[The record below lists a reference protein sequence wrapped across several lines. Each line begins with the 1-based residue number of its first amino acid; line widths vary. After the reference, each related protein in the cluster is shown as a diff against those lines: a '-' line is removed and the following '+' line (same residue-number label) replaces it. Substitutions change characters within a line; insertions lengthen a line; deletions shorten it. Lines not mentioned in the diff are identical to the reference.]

1 MQFKRHNQIGSWK
14 RIQNFHLMFKWS
26 NFSESLLVRSV
37 YLITIPIV
45 LVQIIGIVIFFELH
59 WDLVLKRSAQSISNE
74 IKILE
79 MHKDSPSL
87 NNYVNTLQ
95 IIRTDNIDI
104 SEAEVVSNWIFRKR
118 IKNSLNQ
125 ISGDFEVL
133 QNQNHFIFFDKK
145 KLEYFYLVPK
155 KRVET
160 KTVAGFFLWTIAVSI
175 ILSLI
180 SYLFIKKQ
188 IQPLKR
194 LGIITRSF
202 GRGIE
207 TPNLKPT
214 GSSEVRGLIKDF
226 NNMHNNINST
236 LDNQRNMLAGISH
249 DLKTPL
255 TRINLMIDEINNET
269 LRNSISQNISDMNIM
284 LNHYLDFIKNEKNEN
299 LDEINTSNFISNIA
313 QNYQKLEV
321 LVNNENKIF
330 IRKNQI
336 TRAVM
341 NILDN
346 ADKFAE
352 KIFISSNLIN
362 NKWEIDIEDNGPGTT
377 LSQEEL
383 IRPFVKGSD
392 QLNQGTGLGLSIV
405 QKLIKLNNG
414 ELNFQKSSHGGLKVT
429 VILQI

>member
-1 MQFKRHNQIGSWK
+1 
-14 RIQNFHLMFKWS
+14 MFKWK

-45 LVQIIGIVIFFELH
+45 LVQIIGIIIFFELH
-59 WDLVLKRSAQSISNE
+59 LDLVLKRSAQSISNE

-79 MHKDSPSL
+79 MKKDSPSI
-87 NNYVNTLQ
+87 NNYANTLQ
-95 IIRTDNIDI
+95 IIRTDNLDL
-104 SEAEVVSNWIFRKR
+104 SDTEEVSNWIFKKR
-118 IKNSLNQ
+118 MKNSLNQ
-125 ISGDFEVL
+125 LSGNFEVL
-133 QNQNHFIFFDKK
+133 QNQTHFIFFDKK
-145 KLEYFYLVPK
+145 KLEFFYLVPK

-160 KTVAGFFLWTIAVSI
+160 KTVGGFFLWTIAVSI

-255 TRINLMIDEINNET
+255 TRINLMIEEINNET
-269 LRNSISQNISDMNIM
+269 LKNSISQNISEMNIM

-299 LDEINTSNFISNIA
+299 LDEINTSDFISSLT
-313 QNYQKLEV
+313 QNYPKLQI
-321 LVNNENKIF
+321 LINNSNQIF

-336 TRAVM
+336 TRAIM

-352 KIFISSNLIN
+352 KIFISSNILN
-362 NKWEIDIEDNGPGTT
+362 NNWKIEIDDNGPGTN
-377 LSQEEL
+377 LSQEQL

>member
-1 MQFKRHNQIGSWK
+1 
-14 RIQNFHLMFKWS
+14 MFKWS

-79 MHKDSPSL
+79 MQKDSSSI
-87 NNYVNTLQ
+87 NNYANTLQ
-95 IIRTDNIDI
+95 IIRTDNLDI
-104 SEAEVVSNWIFRKR
+104 SEAEEVTNWIFRKR

-414 ELNFQKSSHGGLKVT
+414 ELNFQKSSHGGLKVS
-429 VILQI
+429 VILLI

>member
-1 MQFKRHNQIGSWK
+1 
-14 RIQNFHLMFKWS
+14 MFKWK

-45 LVQIIGIVIFFELH
+45 LVQIIGIIIFFELH

-79 MHKDSPSL
+79 MKKDSLSI
-87 NNYVNTLQ
+87 NNYANTLQ
-95 IIRTDNIDI
+95 IIRTDNLDF
-104 SEAEVVSNWIFRKR
+104 SKTEEVSNWIFKKR
-118 IKNSLNQ
+118 MKNSLNQ
-125 ISGDFEVL
+125 LSGNFEVL
-133 QNQNHFIFFDKK
+133 QNQTHFIFFDKK
-145 KLEYFYLVPK
+145 KLEFFYLVPK

-160 KTVAGFFLWTIAVSI
+160 KTVGGFFLWTIAVSI

-255 TRINLMIDEINNET
+255 TRINLMIEEINSET
-269 LRNSISQNISDMNIM
+269 LKNSISQNISEMNIM

-299 LDEINTSNFISNIA
+299 LDEINTSDFISNLT
-313 QNYQKLEV
+313 QNYPKLQI
-321 LVNNENKIF
+321 LINNSNQIF

-336 TRAVM
+336 TRAIM

-352 KIFISSNLIN
+352 KIFISSNILN
-362 NKWEIDIEDNGPGTT
+362 NTWKIEIEDNGPGTN
-377 LSQEEL
+377 LSQEQL

-414 ELNFQKSSHGGLKVT
+414 ELNFQKSSYGGLKVT

>member
-1 MQFKRHNQIGSWK
+1 
-14 RIQNFHLMFKWS
+14 MFKWK

-45 LVQIIGIVIFFELH
+45 LVQIIGIIIFFELH
-59 WDLVLKRSAQSISNE
+59 WDLVLKRNAQSISNE

-79 MHKDSPSL
+79 MQKDSPSID
-87 NNYVNTLQ
+87 NYANTLQ
-95 IIRTDNIDI
+95 IIRTDYFDI
-104 SEAEVVSNWIFRKR
+104 SKAEVLSNWIFKKR
-118 IKNSLNQ
+118 IKNSLSQ
-125 ISGDFEVL
+125 ISGNFKIL
-133 QNQNHFIFFDKK
+133 QNQTHFVIFDKN
-145 KLEYFYLVPK
+145 KLDYFYLVPK
-155 KRVET
+155 KRVVT
-160 KTVAGFFLWTIAVSI
+160 KTVGGFFIWTIAVSI
-175 ILSLI
+175 ILSVI

-202 GRGIE
+202 GRGIN

-255 TRINLMIDEINNET
+255 TRINLIIEEINNEQ
-269 LRNSISQNISDMNIM
+269 LKNSISQNISEMNIM

-299 LDEINTSNFISNIA
+299 LDEINTANFISDIA
-313 QNYQKLEV
+313 KNYAKLEV
-321 LVNNENKIF
+321 LSNFENYIF

-336 TRAVM
+336 TRAIM

-346 ADKFAE
+346 ADKFGE
-352 KIFISSNLIN
+352 KIFISSNFLN
-362 NKWEIDIEDNGPGTT
+362 NKWEINIEDNGPGTT
-377 LSQEEL
+377 LSQEQL

-405 QKLIKLNNG
+405 QKLVKLNNG
-414 ELNFQKSSHGGLKVT
+414 ELNFQKSSYGGLKVT
-429 VILQI
+429 IIL

>member
-1 MQFKRHNQIGSWK
+1 
-14 RIQNFHLMFKWS
+14 MFKWK

-45 LVQIIGIVIFFELH
+45 LVQIIGIIIFFELH

-79 MHKDSPSL
+79 MKKDSPSI
-87 NNYVNTLQ
+87 NNYANTLQ
-95 IIRTDNIDI
+95 IIRTDNIDF
-104 SEAEVVSNWIFRKR
+104 SKTEEVSNWIFKKR
-118 IKNSLNQ
+118 MKNSLHHL
-125 ISGDFEVL
+125 SGNFEVL
-133 QNQNHFIFFDKK
+133 QNQTHFIFFDKK
-145 KLEYFYLVPK
+145 KLEFFYLVPK

-160 KTVAGFFLWTIAVSI
+160 KTVGGFFLWTIAVSI

-255 TRINLMIDEINNET
+255 TRINLMIEEINSET
-269 LRNSISQNISDMNIM
+269 LKNSISQNISEMNIM

-299 LDEINTSNFISNIA
+299 LDEINTSDFISNLT
-313 QNYQKLEV
+313 QNYPKLQI
-321 LVNNENKIF
+321 LNNNSNQIF

-336 TRAVM
+336 TRAIM

-346 ADKFAE
+346 ANKFAE
-352 KIFISSNLIN
+352 KIFISSNILN
-362 NKWEIDIEDNGPGTT
+362 NTWIIEIEDNGPGTN
-377 LSQEEL
+377 LSQEQL
-383 IRPFVKGSD
+383 IRPFIKGSD

>member
-1 MQFKRHNQIGSWK
+1 
-14 RIQNFHLMFKWS
+14 MFKWK

-45 LVQIIGIVIFFELH
+45 LVQIIGIIIFFELH

-79 MHKDSPSL
+79 MKKDSPSI
-87 NNYVNTLQ
+87 NNYANTLQ
-95 IIRTDNIDI
+95 IIRTDNLDF
-104 SEAEVVSNWIFRKR
+104 SKTEEVSNWIFKKR
-118 IKNSLNQ
+118 MKNSLNQ
-125 ISGDFEVL
+125 LSGNFEVL
-133 QNQNHFIFFDKK
+133 QNQTHFIFFDKK
-145 KLEYFYLVPK
+145 KLEFFYLVPK

-160 KTVAGFFLWTIAVSI
+160 KTVGGFFLWTIAVSI

-255 TRINLMIDEINNET
+255 TRINLMIEEINNET
-269 LRNSISQNISDMNIM
+269 LKNSISQNISEMNTM

-299 LDEINTSNFISNIA
+299 LDEINTSDFISNLT
-313 QNYQKLEV
+313 QNYPKLQI
-321 LVNNENKIF
+321 LINNTNQIF

-336 TRAVM
+336 TRAIM

-346 ADKFAE
+346 ANKFAE
-352 KIFISSNLIN
+352 KIFISSNILN
-362 NKWEIDIEDNGPGTT
+362 NTWKIEIEDNGPGTN
-377 LSQEEL
+377 LSQEQL

>member
-1 MQFKRHNQIGSWK
+1 MKINWR
-14 RIQNFHLMFKWS
+14 
-26 NFSESLLVRSV
+26 NFSGSLLARSV

-45 LVQIIGIVIFFELH
+45 LIQIIGIIIFFELH
-59 WDLVLKRSAQSISNE
+59 WDLVLKRSAQSIANE

-79 MHKDSPSL
+79 MNKTSSAID
-87 NNYVNTLQ
+87 NYANTLQ
-95 IIRTDNIDI
+95 IIRIDQFEIDKAEEI
-104 SEAEVVSNWIFRKR
+104 SNVIFKRR
-118 IKNSLNQ
+118 IKGYLTQ
-125 ISGDFEVL
+125 ISNDFNIL
-133 QNQNHFIFFDKK
+133 QNNDYFIFFNQTNTD
-145 KLEYFYLVPK
+145 FYYLIPR

-160 KTVAGFFLWTIAVSI
+160 NTVGGFFLWTIAISI

-180 SYLFIKKQ
+180 SYFFIKKQ

-214 GSSEVRGLIKDF
+214 GSSELRDLIKDF

-255 TRINLMIDEINNET
+255 TRINLMIEEINNET
-269 LRNSISQNISDMNIM
+269 LKNSISQNISEMNIM

-299 LDEINTSNFISNIA
+299 LDEINTSSFISNLA
-313 QNYQKLEV
+313 KNYVKLQI
-321 LVNNENKIF
+321 LDNNESKIL

-336 TRAVM
+336 TRAIM

-352 KIFISSNLIN
+352 KIYITSNLIN
-362 NKWEIDIEDNGPGTT
+362 KKWKIEIEDNGPGTN
-377 LSQEEL
+377 LSQEQL
-383 IRPFVKGSD
+383 VRPFIKGSD

-414 ELNFQKSSHGGLKVT
+414 ELNFQKSSYGGLKVT
-429 VILQI
+429 IILQI

>member
-1 MQFKRHNQIGSWK
+1 
-14 RIQNFHLMFKWS
+14 MFKWK

-45 LVQIIGIVIFFELH
+45 LVQIIGIIIFFELH

-79 MHKDSPSL
+79 MKKDSPSI
-87 NNYVNTLQ
+87 NNYANTLQ
-95 IIRTDNIDI
+95 IIRTDTLDF
-104 SEAEVVSNWIFRKR
+104 SKTEEVSNWIFKKR
-118 IKNSLNQ
+118 MKNSLNQ
-125 ISGDFEVL
+125 LSGNFEVL
-133 QNQNHFIFFDKK
+133 QNQTHFIFFDKK
-145 KLEYFYLVPK
+145 KLEFFYLVPK

-160 KTVAGFFLWTIAVSI
+160 KTVGGFFLWTIAVSI

-255 TRINLMIDEINNET
+255 TRINLMIEEINSKT
-269 LRNSISQNISDMNIM
+269 LKNSISQNISEMNIM

-299 LDEINTSNFISNIA
+299 LDEINTSDFISNLT
-313 QNYQKLEV
+313 QNYPKLQI
-321 LVNNENKIF
+321 LNNNSNQIF

-336 TRAVM
+336 TRAIM

-352 KIFISSNLIN
+352 KIFISSNISN
-362 NKWEIDIEDNGPGTT
+362 NTWKIEIEDNGPGTN
-377 LSQEEL
+377 LSQEQL

>member
-1 MQFKRHNQIGSWK
+1 
-14 RIQNFHLMFKWS
+14 MFKWK

-45 LVQIIGIVIFFELH
+45 LVQIIGIIIFFELH

-79 MHKDSPSL
+79 MKKDSPSI
-87 NNYVNTLQ
+87 NNYANTLQ
-95 IIRTDNIDI
+95 IIRTDNLDF
-104 SEAEVVSNWIFRKR
+104 SKTEEVSNWIFKKR
-118 IKNSLNQ
+118 MKNSLNQ
-125 ISGDFEVL
+125 ISGNFEVL
-133 QNQNHFIFFDKK
+133 QNQTHFIFFDKK
-145 KLEYFYLVPK
+145 KLEFFYLVPK

-160 KTVAGFFLWTIAVSI
+160 KTVGGFFLWTIAVSI

-255 TRINLMIDEINNET
+255 TRINLMIEEINSET
-269 LRNSISQNISDMNIM
+269 LKNSISQNISEMNIM

-299 LDEINTSNFISNIA
+299 LDEINTSDFISNLT
-313 QNYQKLEV
+313 QNYPKLQI
-321 LVNNENKIF
+321 LINNSNQIF

-336 TRAVM
+336 TRAIM

-352 KIFISSNLIN
+352 KIFISSNILN
-362 NKWEIDIEDNGPGTT
+362 NNWKIEIEDNGPGTN
-377 LSQEEL
+377 LSQEQL

>member
-1 MQFKRHNQIGSWK
+1 MQFKRHNQISSWK

-79 MHKDSPSL
+79 MQKDSSSI
-87 NNYVNTLQ
+87 NNYANTLQ
-95 IIRTDNIDI
+95 IIRTDKLDI
-104 SEAEVVSNWIFRKR
+104 SKAEEVTNWIFRKR

-125 ISGDFEVL
+125 ISVDFEVL

-414 ELNFQKSSHGGLKVT
+414 ELNFQKSSHGGLKVS

>member
-1 MQFKRHNQIGSWK
+1 
-14 RIQNFHLMFKWS
+14 MFKWK

-45 LVQIIGIVIFFELH
+45 LVQIIGIIIFFELH

-79 MHKDSPSL
+79 MKKDSPSI
-87 NNYVNTLQ
+87 NNYANTLQ
-95 IIRTDNIDI
+95 IIRTDNLDF
-104 SEAEVVSNWIFRKR
+104 SKTEEVSNWIFKKR
-118 IKNSLNQ
+118 MKNSLNQ
-125 ISGDFEVL
+125 LSGNFEVL
-133 QNQNHFIFFDKK
+133 QNQTHFIFFDNK
-145 KLEYFYLVPK
+145 KLEFFYLVPK

-160 KTVAGFFLWTIAVSI
+160 KTVGGFFLWTIAVSI

-255 TRINLMIDEINNET
+255 TRINLMIEEINSET
-269 LRNSISQNISDMNIM
+269 LKNSISQNISEMNIM

-299 LDEINTSNFISNIA
+299 LDEINTSDFISNLT
-313 QNYQKLEV
+313 QNYPKLQI
-321 LVNNENKIF
+321 LINNSNQIF

-336 TRAVM
+336 TRAIM

-352 KIFISSNLIN
+352 KIFISSNILKN
-362 NKWEIDIEDNGPGTT
+362 NWKIEIEDNGPGTN
-377 LSQEEL
+377 LSQEQL

>member
-1 MQFKRHNQIGSWK
+1 MKINWR
-14 RIQNFHLMFKWS
+14 
-26 NFSESLLVRSV
+26 NFSGSLLARSV
-37 YLITIPIV
+37 YLIIVPIV
-45 LVQIIGIVIFFELH
+45 LIQIVGIIIFFELH
-59 WDLVLKRSAQSISNE
+59 WDLVLKRNAQSISNE

-79 MHKDSPSL
+79 MQKNSTLID
-87 NNYVNTLQ
+87 NYANTLQ
-95 IIRTDNIDI
+95 IVRIDNFEIN
-104 SEAEVVSNWIFRKR
+104 EAEEISNWIFKRR
-118 IKNSLNQ
+118 IKGYLSQ
-125 ISGDFEVL
+125 ISNDFKVL
-133 QNQNHFIFFDKK
+133 QNKNYFIFFNSKNTD
-145 KLEYFYLVPK
+145 YFYLIPR

-160 KTVAGFFLWTIAVSI
+160 NTVGGFFLWTIAISI

-180 SYLFIKKQ
+180 SYFFIKKQ

-207 TPNLKPT
+207 TPSLKPT
-214 GSSEVRGLIKDF
+214 GSSEIRDLIKDF

-255 TRINLMIDEINNET
+255 TRINLMIEEINNET
-269 LRNSISQNISDMNIM
+269 LKSSISQNILEMNIM

-299 LDEINTSNFISNIA
+299 LDEINTSTFISNLA
-313 QNYQKLEV
+313 QNYKKLIV
-321 LVNNENKIF
+321 LSNNEYQVF

-336 TRAVM
+336 TRAIM

-352 KIFISSNLIN
+352 KIFISSHLLNS
-362 NKWEIDIEDNGPGTT
+362 KWKIEIEDNGPGTN
-377 LSQEEL
+377 LSDEQL

-414 ELNFQKSSHGGLKVT
+414 ELNFQKSSHGGLKVI

>member
-1 MQFKRHNQIGSWK
+1 MLKFGKISQ
-14 RIQNFHLMFKWS
+14 
-26 NFSESLLVRSV
+26 SLLVRSV
-37 YLITIPIV
+37 YLITMPIV

-59 WDLVLKRSAQSISNE
+59 WDLVLKRSAQAISNE

-79 MHKDSPSL
+79 MQGDSPSL
-87 NNYVNTLQ
+87 NNYANTLQ
-95 IIRTDNIDI
+95 IIKTDNLDM
-104 SEAEVVSNWIFRKR
+104 ENAKEVTNWIFKKR
-118 IKNSLNQ
+118 MTNSLGQ
-125 ISGDFEVL
+125 LTGEFIVL
-133 QNQNHFIFFDKK
+133 QNENHFIFFDKNK
-145 KLEYFYLVPK
+145 SDYFYLIPK

-160 KTVAGFFLWTIAVSI
+160 KTVGGFFLWTIAISI

-226 NNMHNNINST
+226 NNMHDNINST
-236 LDNQRNMLAGISH
+236 LENQRNMLAGISH

-255 TRINLMIDEINNET
+255 TRINLMIEEINNET
-269 LRNSISQNISDMNIM
+269 LKKSISQNISEMNIM

-299 LDEINTSNFISNIA
+299 LNEVNSSDFISNLA
-313 QNYQKLEV
+313 QNYAKLEV
-321 LVNNENKIF
+321 LSNNSNQIF

-336 TRAVM
+336 TRAIM

-352 KIFISSNLIN
+352 KIYISSNFLN
-362 NKWEIDIEDNGPGTT
+362 NNWKIEIEDNGPGTN
-377 LSQEEL
+377 LSREQL

-414 ELNFQKSSHGGLKVT
+414 ELNFKKSSYGGLKVT

>member
-1 MQFKRHNQIGSWK
+1 
-14 RIQNFHLMFKWS
+14 MFKWK

-45 LVQIIGIVIFFELH
+45 LVQIVGIIIFFELH

-79 MHKDSPSL
+79 MKKNSPSI
-87 NNYVNTLQ
+87 NNYANTLQ
-95 IIRTDNIDI
+95 IIRTDNLDF
-104 SEAEVVSNWIFRKR
+104 SKTEEVTNWIFKKR
-118 IKNSLNQ
+118 MKNSLNQ
-125 ISGDFEVL
+125 LSGNFEVL
-133 QNQNHFIFFDKK
+133 QNQTHFIFFDKK
-145 KLEYFYLVPK
+145 KLEFFYLVPK

-160 KTVAGFFLWTIAVSI
+160 KTVGGFFLWTIAVSI

-207 TPNLKPT
+207 TPNLKPS
-214 GSSEVRGLIKDF
+214 GSSEVRDLIKDF

-236 LDNQRNMLAGISH
+236 LENQRNMLAGISH

-255 TRINLMIDEINNET
+255 TRINLMIEEINSET
-269 LRNSISQNISDMNIM
+269 LKNSISQNISEMNIM

-299 LDEINTSNFISNIA
+299 LDEINTSDFISNLT
-313 QNYQKLEV
+313 QNYPKLKI
-321 LVNNENKIF
+321 LINNSNQVF

-336 TRAVM
+336 TRAIM

-346 ADKFAE
+346 ANKFAE
-352 KIFISSNLIN
+352 KIFISSNILN
-362 NKWEIDIEDNGPGTT
+362 NNWKIEIEDNGPGTN
-377 LSQEEL
+377 LSQEQL

>member
-1 MQFKRHNQIGSWK
+1 
-14 RIQNFHLMFKWS
+14 MFKWK

-79 MHKDSPSL
+79 IEKNSPSL
-87 NNYVNTLQ
+87 NEYANTLE
-95 IIRTDNIDI
+95 IIRTDKVDL
-104 SEAEVVSNWIFRKR
+104 SETEELTNWIFKKR
-118 IKNSLNQ
+118 IKNSLRQ
-125 ISGDFEVL
+125 ISGDFKVL
-133 QNQNHFIFFDKK
+133 QNQSYFIFFDQK

-155 KRVET
+155 KRVVT
-160 KTVAGFFLWTIAVSI
+160 KTVGGFFLWTIAVSI

-255 TRINLMIDEINNET
+255 TRINLMIEEINSET
-269 LRNSISQNISDMNIM
+269 LKNSISQNISEMNIM

-299 LDEINTSNFISNIA
+299 LDEINTSDFISNLT
-313 QNYQKLEV
+313 QNYPKLQI
-321 LVNNENKIF
+321 LINNSNQIF

-336 TRAVM
+336 TRAIM

-346 ADKFAE
+346 ANKFAE
-352 KIFISSNLIN
+352 KIFISSNIFN
-362 NKWEIDIEDNGPGTT
+362 NNWKIEIEDNGPGTN
-377 LSQEEL
+377 LSQEQL

>member
-1 MQFKRHNQIGSWK
+1 
-14 RIQNFHLMFKWS
+14 MFKWK

-45 LVQIIGIVIFFELH
+45 LVQIIGIIIFFELH

-79 MHKDSPSL
+79 MKKDSPSI
-87 NNYVNTLQ
+87 NNYANTLQ
-95 IIRTDNIDI
+95 IIRTDNLDL
-104 SEAEVVSNWIFRKR
+104 SKTDEVSNWIFKKR
-118 IKNSLNQ
+118 MKNSLSQ
-125 ISGDFEVL
+125 LSGNFEVL
-133 QNQNHFIFFDKK
+133 QNQTYFIFFDKK
-145 KLEYFYLVPK
+145 KLEFFYLVPK

-160 KTVAGFFLWTIAVSI
+160 KTVGGFFLWTIAVSI

-255 TRINLMIDEINNET
+255 TRINLMIEEINSET
-269 LRNSISQNISDMNIM
+269 LKNSISQNISEMNIM

-299 LDEINTSNFISNIA
+299 LDEINTSNFISNLT
-313 QNYQKLEV
+313 QNYPKLQI
-321 LVNNENKIF
+321 LNNNSNQIF

-336 TRAVM
+336 TRAIM

-352 KIFISSNLIN
+352 KIFISSNILN
-362 NKWEIDIEDNGPGTT
+362 NTWKIEIEDNGPGTN
-377 LSQEEL
+377 LSQEQL

>member
-1 MQFKRHNQIGSWK
+1 M
-14 RIQNFHLMFKWS
+14 LKWS

-45 LVQIIGIVIFFELH
+45 LVQIIGIIIFFELH

-79 MHKDSPSL
+79 MQKDSPSL
-87 NNYVNTLQ
+87 NNYSNTLQ
-95 IIRTDNIDI
+95 IIRTDNVDI
-104 SEAEVVSNWIFRKR
+104 TKAKEVSNWIFKKR
-118 IKNSLNQ
+118 MRNSLKQ
-125 ISGDFEVL
+125 ISKNYEVL
-133 QNQNHFIFFDKK
+133 QDKNYFIFFDKK
-145 KLEYFYLVPK
+145 NTEYFYLIPR

-160 KTVAGFFLWTIAVSI
+160 KTVSGFFLWTIAVSI
-175 ILSLI
+175 ILSII

-255 TRINLMIDEINNET
+255 TRINLMIEEINNKT
-269 LRNSISQNISDMNIM
+269 LKDSISQNISEMNIM

-299 LDEINTSNFISNIA
+299 LDEINTVSFVSKIS
-313 QNYQKLEV
+313 QNYEKLEV
-321 LVNNENKIF
+321 LSNHKNQIF

-336 TRAVM
+336 TRALM

-346 ADKFAE
+346 ADKFA
-352 KIFISSNLIN
+352 
-362 NKWEIDIEDNGPGTT
+362 NKVFLKSYFVNDKWVLEIEDDGPGTT
-377 LSQEEL
+377 LSQEQL
-383 IRPFVKGSD
+383 IRPFVKGSE

-414 ELNFQKSSHGGLKVT
+414 ELKFQKSSYGGLKVT
-429 VILQI
+429 VILQV

>member
-1 MQFKRHNQIGSWK
+1 
-14 RIQNFHLMFKWS
+14 MFKWS
-26 NFSESLLVRSV
+26 NFSARLLVRSV

-79 MHKDSPSL
+79 MQKDSPSI
-87 NNYVNTLQ
+87 NNFSNTLQ
-95 IIRTDNIDI
+95 IIRTDNVDI
-104 SEAEVVSNWIFRKR
+104 TQAKEVSNWIFKKR
-118 IKNSLNQ
+118 MRNSLRQ
-125 ISGDFEVL
+125 ISKNYEVL
-133 QNQNHFIFFDKK
+133 QDKNYFIFFDKK
-145 KLEYFYLVPK
+145 NTKYFYLIPR

-160 KTVAGFFLWTIAVSI
+160 RTVSGFFLWTIAVSI
-175 ILSLI
+175 ILSII

-202 GRGIE
+202 GRGIV

-255 TRINLMIDEINNET
+255 TRINLMIEEINNEK
-269 LRNSISQNISDMNIM
+269 LKDSISQNISEMNLM
-284 LNHYLDFIKNEKNEN
+284 LNHYLEFIKNEKNEN
-299 LDEINTSNFISNIA
+299 LDEINTASFISKIS
-313 QNYQKLEV
+313 QNYEKLEV
-321 LVNNENKIF
+321 LSNHKNQIF

-336 TRAVM
+336 KRALL

-346 ADKFAE
+346 ADKFA
-352 KIFISSNLIN
+352 KKVFLKSNFVN
-362 NKWEIDIEDNGPGTT
+362 NKWILEIEDDGPGTT
-377 LSQEEL
+377 LSQEQL
-383 IRPFVKGSD
+383 IRPFVKGSE

-414 ELNFQKSSHGGLKVT
+414 ELNFQKSSYGGLKVI
-429 VILQI
+429 VILQV

>member
-1 MQFKRHNQIGSWK
+1 
-14 RIQNFHLMFKWS
+14 MFKWS

-79 MHKDSPSL
+79 MQKDLPSRD
-87 NNYVNTLQ
+87 NYANTLQ
-95 IIRTDNIDI
+95 IITTNNLDL
-104 SEAEVVSNWIFRKR
+104 SETKEVSNWIFKKR
-118 IKNSLNQ
+118 MKNSLEQ
-125 ISGDFEVL
+125 ISLDFKVL
-133 QNQNHFIFFDKK
+133 QNENYFIFFNNKNKD
-145 KLEYFYLVPK
+145 YFYLVPK

-160 KTVAGFFLWTIAVSI
+160 KTVGGFFLWTIAISI

-255 TRINLMIDEINNET
+255 TRINLMIEEINNKT
-269 LRNSISQNISDMNIM
+269 LKNSIAQNISEMNVM

-299 LDEINTSNFISNIA
+299 LDEIDTSNFISNIA
-313 QNYQKLEV
+313 KNYAKLEV
-321 LVNNENKIF
+321 LNNNSNQIL

-336 TRAVM
+336 TRAIM

-352 KIFISSNLIN
+352 KIFISSNISN
-362 NKWEIDIEDNGPGTT
+362 NTWKIEIEDNGPGTN
-377 LSQEEL
+377 LSQEQL

-414 ELNFQKSSHGGLKVT
+414 ELNFKKSSHGGLKVT

>member
-1 MQFKRHNQIGSWK
+1 
-14 RIQNFHLMFKWS
+14 MFKWS

-45 LVQIIGIVIFFELH
+45 LVQIIGIIIFFELH

-79 MHKDSPSL
+79 MQKDSPSL
-87 NNYVNTLQ
+87 NNYSNTLQ
-95 IIRTDNIDI
+95 IIRTDNVDI
-104 SEAEVVSNWIFRKR
+104 TKAKEVSNWIFKKR
-118 IKNSLNQ
+118 MRNSLKQ
-125 ISGDFEVL
+125 ISKNYDVL
-133 QNQNHFIFFDKK
+133 QDKNYFIFFDKK
-145 KLEYFYLVPK
+145 NTEYFYLIPR

-160 KTVAGFFLWTIAVSI
+160 KTVSGFFLWTIAVSI
-175 ILSLI
+175 ILSII

-255 TRINLMIDEINNET
+255 TRINLMIEEINNET
-269 LRNSISQNISDMNIM
+269 LKNSISQNISEMNIM

-299 LDEINTSNFISNIA
+299 LDEINTASFVSKIS
-313 QNYQKLEV
+313 QNYEKLEV
-321 LVNNENKIF
+321 LSNHKNQIF

-336 TRAVM
+336 TRALI

-346 ADKFAE
+346 ADKFA
-352 KIFISSNLIN
+352 
-362 NKWEIDIEDNGPGTT
+362 NKVFLKSYFVNDKWILEIEDDGPGTT
-377 LSQEEL
+377 LSQEQL
-383 IRPFVKGSD
+383 IRPFVKGSE

-414 ELNFQKSSHGGLKVT
+414 ELKFQKSSYGGLKVT
-429 VILQI
+429 VILQV